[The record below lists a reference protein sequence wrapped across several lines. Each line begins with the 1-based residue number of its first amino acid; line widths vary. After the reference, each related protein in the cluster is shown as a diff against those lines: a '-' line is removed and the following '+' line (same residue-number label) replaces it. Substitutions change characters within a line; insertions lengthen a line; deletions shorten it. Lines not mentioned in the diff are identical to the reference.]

1 MKRLV
6 LFAARKGYE
15 NLYRVNPNLVDRIC
29 LALRKDPD
37 MPYSVIAI
45 NLCGRDAFAGFLTM
59 LAACHIHENKLIL
72 Q

>member
-6 LFAARKGYE
+6 LFAACKGYE

-29 LALRKDPD
+29 LALRKDPNT
-37 MPYSVIAI
+37 PYSEIAI

-59 LAACHIHENKLIL
+59 LAACHIHENRLIP

>member
-1 MKRLV
+1 MKRFV

-29 LALRKDPD
+29 LALRNDPNL
-37 MPYSVIAI
+37 PYSVIAR
-45 NLCGRDAFAGFLTM
+45 NLCGRDAFAGFLAM
-59 LAACHIHENKLIL
+59 LAACHIHENRLIP